1 MEIKVLELGA
11 SKARILFVGEG
22 HTFMNLLTS
31 EILKDPEVDVARY
44 VMEFQ
49 FSDPELLITTHGGR
63 DPVSVVTD
71 ACKRIAGDCDDLL
84 EQLIEKA

>member
-44 VMEFQ
+44 AMEYQ

-63 DPVSVVTD
+63 DPVRVVMD

-84 EQLIEKA
+84 DQLREKA